1 MLKIYF
7 CSNNHKNMGRN
18 WIIFLTIGL
27 MASCAQKGVETND
40 EEAGITSLVAEM
52 TLEEKVHMLH
62 GDGKFNSAGV
72 ARLGIPDLTSTDGP
86 LGVREEIQKDS
97 WAPAGWD
104 NDFAT
109 FFPAGGGLSSTWN
122 LELARRFGVAIGE
135 EARARGKD
143 VLLAPAVNLIR
154 SPLGGRNFEYFTEDP
169 FLNKK
174 LVVPYITG
182 IQDQDVAACVKHY
195 AINNQETLRGTIDV
209 QADERTIREMYL
221 PVFEA
226 AVKEGDAYSVM
237 SAYNR
242 FRGAYLS
249 ENDYMLNTILRDE
262 WGFEGFVMSDWGAV
276 HSTKESALYGL
287 DIEMGT
293 ELTDYSQWYFSDALI
308 AAVRGGEVPE
318 VVVDEKV
325 KNILRV
331 MQKINAIDTTGRA
344 KGAINTPEHLQV
356 AYDVAAESV
365 VLLKNANNILP
376 LNRGAVKSIAMIG
389 DNAKRKHANQGF
401 GAGVK
406 TTTEVTPY
414 EALVAKYPGI
424 ELNYA
429 LGYKEQ
435 YLENDLDRAWGL
447 PIDYTPNE
455 QLVAE
460 AVAAAR
466 KSDVAI
472 VFAGSNRLVETEAED
487 RKDLRLPFGQ
497 EALIS
502 AVKAANPNTVV
513 VIVAGAPYDVAEV
526 HQTVDGLVWSWFN
539 GSRAGDAIVDVLF
552 GAVNPSG
559 KLPVTF
565 PRKLEDAPAHATNSF
580 PGGPDV
586 VAYEEGIL
594 VGYRWFDARE
604 VEPFYPFGYGLS
616 YTTFEYAGLSTDQPA
631 YPADGVVK
639 VMLKVKNTG
648 NVAGKEIIQLYTGK
662 NETTISRAT
671 RELKGFAKVTLEAG
685 EEKIVTVE
693 IPASELA
700 FYDVEKMG
708 WSVEPGEY
716 QLFAAA
722 SSRDIRATAAFAIE

>member
-1 MLKIYF
+1 M
-7 CSNNHKNMGRN
+7 RN
-18 WIIFLTIGL
+18 FLLASLMGL
-27 MASCAQKGVETND
+27 MLSCTSAQTD
-40 EEAGITSLVAEM
+40 ENSDKSNIDELISQM

-62 GDGKFNSAGV
+62 GKGKFTSAGV
-72 ARLGIPDLTSTDGP
+72 ARLGIPDLKSADGP
-86 LGVREEIQKDS
+86 LGVREEIQNDS

-122 LELARRFGVAIGE
+122 LDLVRRYSIAMGE
-135 EARARGKD
+135 EARAREKH

-174 LVVPYITG
+174 LVVPFVQG
-182 IQDQDVAACVKHY
+182 LQANDVASCVKHY
-195 AINNQETLRGTIDV
+195 AINNQETLRGSIDV

-226 AVKEGDAYSVM
+226 AVKEGNAYSVM

-262 WGFEGFVMSDWGAV
+262 WGFKGFVMSDWGAV

-293 ELTDYSQWYFSDALI
+293 EIDNYDDWFFSEALI
-308 AAVRGGEVPE
+308 AAVRNGEVSE
-318 VVVDEKV
+318 FVIDQKV
-325 KNILRV
+325 KNILYV
-331 MQKINAIDTTGRA
+331 MEKIHAIGSEPQA
-344 KGAINTPEHLQV
+344 KGTLNTPEHLQV

-365 VLLKNANNILP
+365 VLLKNDNNALP
-376 LNRGAVKSIAMIG
+376 LKSSKIGSIAVIG

-406 TTTEVTPY
+406 TRTEVTPY
-414 EALVAKYPGI
+414 DALVAHYPDMKV
-424 ELNYA
+424 NYA

-435 YLENDLDRAWGL
+435 YLKNDLNRSWGL
-447 PIDYTPNE
+447 PVDYVPNE

-460 AVAAAR
+460 AVAAA
-466 KSDVAI
+466 KASDVAV

-487 RKDLRLPFGQ
+487 RKGLRLPFGQ
-497 EALIS
+497 EALIK
-502 AVKAANPNTVV
+502 AVKAANPNTIV
-513 VIVAGAPYDVAEV
+513 VIIAGSPHDLSEIDA
-526 HQTVDGLVWSWFN
+526 TVDGLLWSWFN

-552 GAVNPSG
+552 GEVNPSG

-565 PRKLEDAPAHATNSF
+565 PKKLEDSPAHATNSF

-586 VAYEEGIL
+586 VIYEEGIL
-594 VGYRWFDARE
+594 VGYRWFDTQNI
-604 VEPFYPFGYGLS
+604 EPFYPFGYGLS
-616 YTTFEYAGLSTDQPA
+616 YTSYEYSDLSTDKSSYNA
-631 YPADGVVK
+631 GDIIK
-639 VMLKVKNTG
+639 VSLKVKNAG
-648 NVAGKEIIQLYTGK
+648 AVDGKEIIQLYTSKPGSD
-662 NETTISRAT
+662 IQRAT
-671 RELKGFAKVTLEAG
+671 RELKGFGKVALKAG
-685 EEKIVTVE
+685 EEKLVTLE
-693 IPASELA
+693 IPVKELA
-700 FYDVEKMG
+700 YYDVEAKG
-708 WSVEPGEY
+708 WSVEPGTY
-716 QLFAAA
+716 DLSSGA
-722 SSRDIRATAAFAIE
+722 SSRDLRGKVSFSVK